1 MYQSTYNYLYVHL
14 PICTLTYM
22 YTYLHVHLPTCTLTY
37 MYTNLHVHLP
47 TFMYITY
54 FVTESS
60 FTAFEC
66 YFNESY

>member
-1 MYQSTYNYLYVHL
+1 
-14 PICTLTYM
+14 M